1 MEVTLE
7 INFIVHS
14 KVRIIHTYTKR
25 ETEKKREIEG
35 ERKLGSYLNDSNFY
49 RFNWGELYVV

>member
-1 MEVTLE
+1 MEVTLG

-25 ETEKKREIEG
+25 ETEKREIEG
-35 ERKLGSYLNDSNFY
+35 ERELGSYLNDSNFY
-49 RFNWGELYVV
+49 RFNWGELYVL